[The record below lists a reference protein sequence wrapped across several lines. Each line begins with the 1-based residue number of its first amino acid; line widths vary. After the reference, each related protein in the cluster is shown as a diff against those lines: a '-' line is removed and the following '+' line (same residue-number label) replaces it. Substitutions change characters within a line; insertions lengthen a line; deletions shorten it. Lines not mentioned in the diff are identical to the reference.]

1 MQCTLTKPNA
11 MHCTLV
17 TQCNTMEKLWQ
28 SGILQKQKSWLVKN
42 ITFPTNSSND
52 WRCFRVSHGWPGV
65 VAKQIERIQKQKA
78 EGSNI
83 KPQCWIQPPTMRCE
97 GGRGGTQRLFRKMS
111 STGNVV
117 DLFQMELN
125 GKVPKLLKQGTRTW
139 LLQNYLV
146 GAEVGVRN
154 GSSALWEN
162 SEERSQVVALLVH
175 SCAAGQD
182 CNVCTV
188 QGWHSYNSGLALLL
202 WK

>member
-1 MQCTLTKPNA
+1 MYTNETQCNA
-11 MHCTLV
+11 LYLV
-17 TQCNTMEKLWQ
+17 TQCNTMETLWQ
-28 SGILQKQKSWLVKN
+28 LGILQKQKSWKYYFPQQQQWLAMFPSFPRMEISWSGRQTDWAHTEAESWRVKHK
-42 ITFPTNSSND
+42 TTMLDTTSNHEV
-52 WRCFRVSHGWPGV
+52 W
-65 VAKQIERIQKQKA
+65 
-78 EGSNI
+78 
-83 KPQCWIQPPTMRCE
+83 RCE
-97 GGRGGTQRLFRKMS
+97 GGGTQRLFRKMS

-162 SEERSQVVALLVH
+162 SEQRSQVVALLVH